1 MWSHPWGMGE
11 GIAIGAGLIV
21 TGLLLQL
28 SIGPVLWEL
37 FAWPVNILVV
47 GCWLAAVGCM
57 TLLHNKVYA
66 IRFLGSY
73 AAAIPAMGYAVLLTI
88 VMGLTTQ
95 SDSGSWFSNMLRC
108 WPFVL
113 IYTWIVVILSLV
125 VVKGL
130 RLTAYRLRLTTN
142 LSSLFSL
149 LSPLLLHTGL
159 LVALVCGTL
168 GNPDMRRL
176 KMICGYG
183 EAEWRAIDDKNRVVE
198 LPLAIELKK
207 FTMEEYAEE
216 GMPKRFASDIQILT
230 RSGKNITATVEVNKP
245 VEVEGW
251 KIYQY
256 GYDQQMGAMSQISI
270 FELVTDPWLP
280 AVYTGIYMMLA
291 GAGCLLFLGGKERRS
306 KEKRGERREE
316 RGERK
321 EGGNKV

>member
-1 MWSHPWGMGE
+1 MGE

-47 GCWLAAVGCM
+47 GCWLAVVGCM
-57 TLLHNKVYA
+57 ALLHNKVYA
-66 IRFLGSY
+66 VRFLGSF

-95 SDSGSWFSNMLRC
+95 SDSGSWFGNMLRC

-130 RLTAYRLRLTTN
+130 RLTASCAPLVLRRASSESRLRLTTN
-142 LSSLFSL
+142 LSSLSSL

-183 EAEWRAIDDKNRVVE
+183 EPEWRAIDDKNRVVE

-291 GAGCLLFLGGKERRS
+291 GAFCMLIFGVRRS
-306 KEKRGERREE
+306 QKKLEEVRGS
-316 RGERK
+316 
-321 EGGNKV
+321 